1 MERRD
6 FLKTAAATTAASLV
20 FGRRAAFSQMA
31 GSHIEILLDEPI
43 GTIAP
48 EVYGHFTEHLGTVI
62 YDGIYVGED
71 SKIPNEHGLRSA
83 LIEKMRAIKAPVVRW
98 PGGCFADSY
107 DWRDGIGPRARR
119 PRRTNFWTDAYP
131 DSVKGKNIPQV
142 FEPNTFGTSDFARF
156 CKLCGAEPYIAANVR
171 SLPALEFDH
180 WVEYCNSPAGST
192 TLAETRAADGSADPY
207 NVRYW
212 GVGNE
217 SWGCGGNFDPE
228 DYAIEFKRYTTW
240 VPSYGVPLRFVA
252 SGPNSGEQEWTR
264 GFCNKLYHGQP
275 ARDTHGVWGLSV
287 HHYATN
293 LSRGK
298 TNDWNAE
305 KGDALQFEPID
316 WYELCKETDR
326 MEKIILDHWTALGE
340 FDLAHSIKLVVDE
353 YGPWYKPGT
362 EFSPEQLLGQQITVR
377 DAVMTAISLDTFNR
391 NADKVG
397 MAACAQLVNNLNA
410 LFLTHG
416 DRFMTTP
423 NFNVFEMY
431 ASHQGGTAVRA
442 EFSAPEVH
450 YDRDGKPAGFWG
462 LKGSASLK
470 GKTLTLTVVNPDVSQ
485 PREAEIALR
494 GSAAAS
500 KAQAWIVTDADIHAH
515 NTFDQPD
522 RVKTRAAD
530 VALRPG
536 GLAFTFP
543 PASVVKIEV
552 QLS

>member
-1 MERRD
+1 
-6 FLKTAAATTAASLV
+6 
-20 FGRRAAFSQMA
+20 
-31 GSHIEILLDEPI
+31 
-43 GTIAP
+43 
-48 EVYGHFTEHLGTVI
+48 
-62 YDGIYVGED
+62 
-71 SKIPNEHGLRSA
+71 
-83 LIEKMRAIKAPVVRW
+83 
-98 PGGCFADSY
+98 
-107 DWRDGIGPRARR
+107 
-119 PRRTNFWTDAYP
+119 
-131 DSVKGKNIPQV
+131 
-142 FEPNTFGTSDFARF
+142 
-156 CKLCGAEPYIAANVR
+156 
-171 SLPALEFDH
+171 
-180 WVEYCNSPAGST
+180 
-192 TLAETRAADGSADPY
+192 
-207 NVRYW
+207 
-212 GVGNE
+212 
-217 SWGCGGNFDPE
+217 
-228 DYAIEFKRYTTW
+228 
-240 VPSYGVPLRFVA
+240 
-252 SGPNSGEQEWTR
+252 
-264 GFCNKLYHGQP
+264 
-275 ARDTHGVWGLSV
+275 
-287 HHYATN
+287 
-293 LSRGK
+293 
-298 TNDWNAE
+298 
-305 KGDALQFEPID
+305 
-316 WYELCKETDR
+316 
-326 MEKIILDHWTALGE
+326 
-340 FDLAHSIKLVVDE
+340 
-353 YGPWYKPGT
+353 
-362 EFSPEQLLGQQITVR
+362 LLGQQITVR

-536 GLAFTFP
+536 GLAFSFP

>member
-1 MERRD
+1 MQRRD
-6 FLKTAAATTAASLV
+6 FLKAAAVSTAAALV
-20 FGRRAAFSQMA
+20 LNGRRAFSQQA
-31 GSHIEILLDEPI
+31 GSHIEILVDEPI

-48 EVYGHFTEHLGTVI
+48 EIYGHFTEHLGTVI
-62 YDGIYVGED
+62 YGGIYVGED

-83 LIEKMRAIKAPVVRW
+83 LIEKMRVIKAPVVRW

-107 DWRDGIGPRARR
+107 DWRDGIGPRDKR
-119 PRRTNFWTDAYP
+119 PRHTNFWTDAYP
-131 DSVKGKNIPQV
+131 ASVKNKNIPQV
-142 FEPNTFGTSDFARF
+142 FEPNTFGTSDFVRF

-180 WVEYCNSPAGST
+180 WVEYCNSPKGTT

-240 VPSYGVPLRFVA
+240 VPSYGVPLRLVA
-252 SGPNSGEQEWTR
+252 SGPNSDEQAWTR

-275 ARDTHGVWGLSV
+275 SRDPHGVWGLSV

-298 TNDWNAE
+298 TQDWNAE

-326 MEKIILDHWTALGE
+326 MEGILLDHWTALGE
-340 FDLAHSIKLVVDE
+340 FDLEHAIKLVVDE

-391 NADKVG
+391 NAEKVG

-416 DRFMTTP
+416 DQFMTTP

-431 ASHQGGTAVRA
+431 AAHQGGTAVRA
-442 EFSAPEVH
+442 EFSSPEVH
-450 YDRDGKPAGFWG
+450 YDRDGKPATFWG

-470 GKTLTLTVVNPDVSQ
+470 GKTLTLTAVNPDVGQ
-485 PREAEIALR
+485 PREAEISLR
-494 GSAAAS
+494 GASAASAR
-500 KAQAWIVTDADIHAH
+500 AWMVCDNDMHAH
-515 NTFDQPD
+515 NTFEQPD
-522 RVKTRAAD
+522 RVKTRTAQ
-530 VALRPG
+530 VSVGSGSLS
-536 GLAFTFP
+536 FTFP

-552 QLS
+552 ELS